1 MKPIFGKMLG
11 QSKYQLSQIAVASQY
26 EQQVVLCLDRSHS
39 MCFDLTGIDW
49 VYPNGLTLPSAQDEP
64 PQPGSRWASLEL
76 AITNFLQALT
86 DSSYPPEVSLVT
98 WGSDTTVSVWENFNG
113 VMTEVKKDFKAME
126 VDEKLTF
133 DYKKIS
139 KAVTKR
145 GDQVMPGSTNMS
157 AGLDGAIDVLNAS
170 KKPLAKKTIILMT
183 DGLWNQGVD
192 PIVSATMRKKLG
204 HHRAHDHL
212 PARSGSNHDGENRW
226 SNRRQALLCG

>member
-1 MKPIFGKMLG
+1 
-11 QSKYQLSQIAVASQY
+11 
-26 EQQVVLCLDRSHS
+26 
-39 MCFDLTGIDW
+39 
-49 VYPNGLTLPSAQDEP
+49 
-64 PQPGSRWASLEL
+64 
-76 AITNFLQALT
+76 
-86 DSSYPPEVSLVT
+86 
-98 WGSDTTVSVWENFNG
+98 
-113 VMTEVKKDFKAME
+113 MTEVKKDFKAME

-192 PIVSATMRKKLG
+192 PIVSAQCKKLG